1 MSVSSRRDSAAT
13 IINTTEPAALSF
25 NISFSVNLGSLMH
38 FPSRLLARMRKLD
51 DMLLN
56 SDLHSNVAD
65 NAHEGSLMR
74 RMRPERSTHAG
85 LPLMPGPWSFF
96 ASGYAIAL
104 FAMALLLNRIQHIVA
119 PSRHPLPY
127 RMRFDGVHG
136 LHGTRSRLSF
146 LRYIYSS
153 LFPVDLSSTF
163 ARTLFR
169 VPTLYLL
176 FKSLALWSVILL
188 QTSGFFPSAPQW
200 AWLQNI
206 SQWAG
211 TKEMEDVCW
220 STFGAVCGA
229 LCVGALTRGLEGVG
243 TSNTSPFNLFGYAFL
258 LHLYSSPLT
267 HALNPEGSPS
277 RPDMHVV
284 ITILMPLLQ
293 LSMIHFL
300 GVKQSWSNQRLVPTT
315 ICSLL
320 TLLHFHSVLWFSP
333 ASYPLLNYMS
343 CIFESLLIVV
353 TLLAFALN
361 ALTQILLEG
370 AVTRP
375 FFGHAATLMPKWDE
389 DFSIVLLRLGTASL
403 EATSVAG
410 LGNEVSAV
418 PVAEPADAKAGAYG
432 EVQMNRVGV
441 TSVSHARDGRRRKDG
456 FANEIRHV
464 KVGGGHQDPWFDVV
478 WVRELGRFGME
489 LRKFAKGAALGVWAY
504 LRGRTVYRRHPG
516 PERAQNEDEDAG
528 PGGLAAEPLSE
539 GTAEPQDDA
548 EHARVYQRFLAG
560 EAVSDDEDD
569 FSPRFADDNDD
580 EEDDDES
587 PDADGADNGSE
598 TARLYADLS
607 ATATSTATAPLL
619 LAHMT
624 DSSATPLTRRR
635 YGRLV
640 SGSAQ
645 AQAEEQAQ
653 MQVPASERADGGG
666 GGEADWGAFV
676 RERQVAASVAAS
688 AAAQDEGLAERRR
701 NCVICTVEERQ
712 IICWP
717 CRCLALC
724 DDCRENLASRFTA
737 SKHTCPCCRQPVEGF
752 SRIYIP

>member
-1 MSVSSRRDSAAT
+1 
-13 IINTTEPAALSF
+13 
-25 NISFSVNLGSLMH
+25 
-38 FPSRLLARMRKLD
+38 
-51 DMLLN
+51 
-56 SDLHSNVAD
+56 
-65 NAHEGSLMR
+65 
-74 RMRPERSTHAG
+74 MRPERPPHTG

-136 LHGTRSRLSF
+136 LHGSRSRLSF

-176 FKSLALWSVILL
+176 FKSLALWSIILL
-188 QTSGFFPSAPQW
+188 QTSGLFPSSPQW
-200 AWLQNI
+200 TWLQNI
-206 SQWAG
+206 NQWAG

-267 HALNPEGSPS
+267 HALTPEGSPS

-478 WVRELGRFGME
+478 WVRELGRFGVE
-489 LRKFAKGAALGVWAY
+489 LRKFAKGAALGAWAY
-504 LRGRTVYRRHPG
+504 LRGRTVYRRRPG
-516 PERAQNEDEDAG
+516 SERVQNADEDEDASH
-528 PGGLAAEPLSE
+528 PATEPLRE

-548 EHARVYQRFLAG
+548 EHARVYERFLAG

-569 FSPRFADDNDD
+569 FRPPFADENENDD
-580 EEDDDES
+580 GDGEDDEDES
-587 PDADGADNGSE
+587 PDADTDAAEME
-598 TARLYADLS
+598 TAGLYADLS

-624 DSSATPLTRRR
+624 DPSASPLTRRR

-645 AQAEEQAQ
+645 TQDHAPEPEDAGE
-653 MQVPASERADGGG
+653 GG

-676 RERQVAASVAAS
+676 RERQTAAS
-688 AAAQDEGLAERRR
+688 AAAHDEGLAERRR